1 MLTIVGLIV
10 VLVMVFGGYVLA
22 GGKFGVI
29 IKALPFEM
37 MMIGGAGVGS
47 FMVANGGGTMKRV
60 GGAFM
65 RCLTGRKWN
74 GKDYTD
80 MLCLMFALIRII
92 KQKGIVALEAHI
104 EAPKESV
111 LFTQY
116 PKILKDHFAIDFI
129 CDTLRMM
136 SMNLDNPHQVEDMME
151 KVLEK
156 HHHEALR
163 PAHALATLGEAFPAL
178 GIVAAVLGV
187 IKTMSSV
194 DQPPEILGKMIAGA
208 LTGTFLGIFLSYG
221 IVSPMATKVTET
233 IDDDHHF
240 YLIIRDVLVAFLHG
254 NAPQV
259 SVEIGRGNVPSELQP
274 NYGKLESAIEAVP
287 KDIGAT

>member
-1 MLTIVGLIV
+1 MLTIVGVII

-29 IKALPFEM
+29 LKAMPFEL
-37 MMIGGAGVGS
+37 MMIGGAGLGS
-47 FMVANGGGTMKRV
+47 YVVANSASVLRATVGALARCFV
-60 GGAFM
+60 GG
-65 RCLTGRKWN
+65 KWRS
-74 GKDYTD
+74 GDYVD
-80 MLCLMFALIRII
+80 MLCLMFALVRII
-92 KQKGIVALEAHI
+92 KTKGIIALEPHI
-104 EAPKESV
+104 ENPHESAI
-111 LFTQY
+111 FQRY
-116 PKILKDHFAIDFI
+116 PKILKDHFAVEFI

-156 HHHEALR
+156 HHHEALA

-187 IKTMSSV
+187 IKTMSAV

-208 LTGTFLGIFLSYG
+208 LTGTFLGVFLSYG
-221 IVSPMATKVTET
+221 IVSPMAAKIKHS
-233 IDDDHHF
+233 IDEDHHL

-259 SVEIGRGNVPSELQP
+259 AVEIGRGSVPSVLQP
-274 NYGKLESAIEAVP
+274 NYATLEGAIEAVP
-287 KDIGAT
+287 KDS